1 MVTMICLSFPGMSV
15 YSEENRKSIYIYEY
29 KKELG
34 LTDTQEKSLKNLIS
48 ELQSYAVNKQKE
60 LSELRSTLNKMIQE
74 RDDLDKIRE
83 NINAISRIQA
93 EIFYQEVVNNR
104 EIETELTGTQLGRWR
119 SIQTEFVRN
128 LQQTKNAESK
138 TNK

>member
-1 MVTMICLSFPGMSV
+1 MVTMICFLYAGMSV
-15 YSEENRKSIYIYEY
+15 YSEEKRNSIYIYEY

-48 ELQSYAVNKQKE
+48 EFQTYAVNKQKT
-60 LSELRSTLNKMIQE
+60 LSELRTALNRMIQE
-74 RDDLDKIRE
+74 RADLDKIRA

-119 SIQTEFVRN
+119 SIQAEFARS
-128 LQQTKNAESK
+128 LQQKKNAES